1 MVFDAIALLLL
12 NNCNASRF
20 TYKGKERKGKER
32 KDISISKDILV
43 EKQVLRPDV

>member
-1 MVFDAIALLLL
+1 MQLHYFCSPIAMQVGLHI
-12 NNCNASRF
+12 
-20 TYKGKERKGKER
+20 KERKGKER

>member
-1 MVFDAIALLLL
+1 MVFNAIALLLL
-12 NNCNASRF
+12 TNCNASRF
-20 TYKGKERKGKER
+20 TYKGKER